1 MDGFRYVSENTIE
14 HLSLH
19 DCGCSVM
26 RFDGDDLIFEMQ
38 WMEVLATHPDNPFPQ
53 AHQSGEGRIVLHCA
67 HIERGE
73 FVKGDKSA
81 PIGETAQVK
90 DFEILDFDEE
100 RKDGGFELSFF
111 GVFSGAEDAD
121 FIEMKIRCSSS
132 AVMFSELGEV
142 SWFEDFTNR
151 RGDHET

>member
-1 MDGFRYVSENTIE
+1 MAQFEYVSENTIE

-38 WMEVLATHPDNPFPQ
+38 WMEVLATHPDNPFTQ
-53 AHQSGEGRIVLHCA
+53 AHQSGEGRIVLHGA

-73 FVKGDKSA
+73 LIKGDKSS
-81 PIGETAQVK
+81 PIDKTAQVK
-90 DFEILDFDEE
+90 DFEILALDEE
-100 RKDGGFELSFF
+100 KSDGGFVLSLY
-111 GVFSGAEDAD
+111 GVFSGADKPD

-132 AVMFSELGEV
+132 SVLFSELGEV
-142 SWFEDFTNR
+142 SWFEDL
-151 RGDHET
+151 GKQEEKL

>member
-53 AHQSGEGRIVLHCA
+53 AHQSGEGRIILHGA

-73 FVKGDKSA
+73 LIKGDKSS
-81 PIGETAQVK
+81 PIDKTAQVK
-90 DFEILDFDEE
+90 DFEILELDEE
-100 RKDGGFELSFF
+100 KSDGGFVLSLY
-111 GVFSGAEDAD
+111 GVFSGADKPD

-142 SWFEDFTNR
+142 SWFEDFHKQTCK
-151 RGDHET
+151 

>member
-1 MDGFRYVSENTIE
+1 MAQFRYVSENTIE

-53 AHQSGEGRIVLHCA
+53 AHQSGEGRIILHGA

-73 FVKGDKSA
+73 LIKGDKSS
-81 PIGETAQVK
+81 PIDKTAQVK
-90 DFEILDFDEE
+90 DFEILVFDEE
-100 RKDGGFELSFF
+100 KSDGGFVLSLY
-111 GVFSGAEDAD
+111 GISVGEPKAD
-121 FIEMKIRCSSS
+121 FIQMKIRYSSS
-132 AVMFSELGEV
+132 EVMFNELGGE
-142 SWFEDFTNR
+142 SWFETF
-151 RGDHET
+151 ESMQ

>member
-1 MDGFRYVSENTIE
+1 MAQFGYVSENTIE

-26 RFDGDDLIFEMQ
+26 RFDGDDLILEMQ
-38 WMEVLATHPDNPFPQ
+38 WMEVLATHPDNPFTQ
-53 AHQSGEGRIVLHCA
+53 AHQSGEGQIVLHGA

-73 FVKGDKSA
+73 LIKGDKSS
-81 PIGETAQVK
+81 PIDKTAQVK
-90 DFEILDFDEE
+90 DFEILALDEE
-100 RKDGGFELSFF
+100 KRDGGFVLSLY
-111 GVFSGAEDAD
+111 GVFSGADKPD

-142 SWFEDFTNR
+142 SWFEDL
-151 RGDHET
+151 GKQEEKL